1 MQAESSSQ
9 GAAEAALPLFAR
21 GIVSLLACWP
31 ALRIAVTHNWI
42 PKKQASNVD
51 SKEYAPET
59 AAEKRTRLAEELV
72 DAYFSSFTESS
83 DMKIPDQEEIE
94 DFLFEFIEVE
104 YGVALEDASEIQ
116 IAKDCR
122 ELWQDALTGRMEN
135 ILKFERMAT
144 KAREED
150 NDPTRAM
157 RGTRT
162 GDQDNG
168 DDSSSSEEEDVSHP
182 HSHSHAQGDGMD
194 IDDEPSASTSAAHPG
209 RQEPEVDEDG
219 FTTVVK
225 PKKGGRR

>member
-1 MQAESSSQ
+1 MQAESSNT
-9 GAAEAALPLFAR
+9 AAAAAQTALPLFAR

-42 PKKQASNVD
+42 PKKQASSVD
-51 SKEYAPET
+51 SEQYAPET

-72 DAYFSSFTESS
+72 DAYFSSYTES
-83 DMKIPDQEEIE
+83 DKIPDNEEIE

-104 YGVALEDASEIQ
+104 YGVALEDSSEIQ

-122 ELWQDALTGRMEN
+122 ELWSDSLKGKLDN
-135 ILKFERMAT
+135 IDKFERMAA

-150 NDPTRAM
+150 NDPSRAM

-162 GDQDNG
+162 GEEDNGGDSDSSDDEQQDNIHQ
-168 DDSSSSEEEDVSHP
+168 S
-182 HSHSHAQGDGMD
+182 DGMD
-194 IDDEPSASTSAAHPG
+194 VDEPAGGAATSAAHPQ

-219 FTTVVK
+219 FTTVVS
-225 PKKGGRR
+225 KKGGRR

>member
-1 MQAESSSQ
+1 MQAAESSQ
-9 GAAEAALPLFAR
+9 TAAATAALPLFAR

-42 PKKQASNVD
+42 PKKQASSVD
-51 SKEYAPET
+51 SEQYAPET

-72 DAYFSSFTESS
+72 DAYFSSFTDS
-83 DMKIPDQEEIE
+83 DNGKIPDNEEVE

-104 YGVALEDASEIQ
+104 YGVALEDSSEIQ

-122 ELWQDALTGRMEN
+122 ELWTDALNGKLDN
-135 ILKFERMAT
+135 ITKFERMAT

-162 GDQDNG
+162 GGGQNEE
-168 DDSSSSEEEDVSHP
+168 DDESSSDDDQEVSQGF
-182 HSHSHAQGDGMD
+182 SRQNQGDGMD
-194 IDDEPSASTSAAHPG
+194 VDEPANTSAAHPQ